1 MIKTTLHIVDGDST
15 GGTLG
20 QSSLRREGEILSW
33 RDALYS
39 GPVPEG
45 LSLRQLSRIRSR
57 FWTNGRSTAEFTR
70 RDSDLARYGDYD
82 EVVLWFGSGC
92 TLCELS
98 LIQLLSWF
106 GEQRTLPVRLSWVR
120 EHGGILNVEQIVQ
133 AYSARHLVKQPQIR
147 LAAKAWSAFRS
158 PSPGGLNQLYKR
170 RLQALPGLRKAIGWL
185 LREYPAVR
193 GGLSRLQRKLL
204 REISSR
210 GEAKVSVVVAA
221 VLKAESVGDT
231 FLSDLL
237 ERCVQV
243 EHPLVSVEHPE
254 HTSSRRRLQPQSLI
268 ALTDIAR
275 RVLRGKVDHVELNG
289 VDYWI
294 GGVHL
299 SGNQVP
305 WRWDGRRIVPVK
317 GSKVNA

>member
-1 MIKTTLHIVDGDST
+1 MTKTTLHIVDGDST
-15 GGTLG
+15 GGTLR

-39 GPVPEG
+39 GPVPAG
-45 LSLRQLSRIRSR
+45 LSLRQLSRARSK
-57 FWTNGRSTAEFTR
+57 FWTNGRKTTGFRR
-70 RDSDLARYGDYD
+70 RDSVLARYANYD

-106 GEQRTLPVRLSWVR
+106 GEQRTVPVRLSWVP
-120 EHGGILNVEQIVQ
+120 EHGGILNVEQMVQ
-133 AYSARHLVKQPQIR
+133 AYSARQLVGQPQIR
-147 LAAKAWSAFRS
+147 LAAQVWNAFRS
-158 PSPGGLNQLYKR
+158 PSPAGLNRLYKG
-170 RLQALPGLRKAIGWL
+170 RLRVLPGLRNAVGWL

-193 GGLSRLQRKLL
+193 DGLSRLQRELL

-210 GEAKVSVVVAA
+210 GQAKVSVVVAA
-221 VLKAESVGDT
+221 VLRSEFVGDT

-237 ERCVQV
+237 QRCLRV
-243 EHPLVSVEHPE
+243 EHPLVTVERPE
-254 HTSSRRRLQPQSLI
+254 NTPGRRHLQYQSLV
-268 ALTDIAR
+268 ALTDIGK
-275 RVLRGKVDHVELNG
+275 RVLRGKADHVELNG

-299 SGNQVP
+299 SGNQVR

-317 GSKVNA
+317 GSKSNA

>member
-1 MIKTTLHIVDGDST
+1 MSKTTLHIVDGDST
-15 GGTLG
+15 GGTLR
-20 QSSLRREGEILSW
+20 QSSLHRQGEILSW

-39 GPVPEG
+39 GPVSAG
-45 LSLRQLSRIRSR
+45 LSLRQLSRARSK
-57 FWTNGRSTAEFTR
+57 FWTNGRRSTGFVR
-70 RDSDLARYGDYD
+70 RDSVLARYADYD

-106 GEQRTLPVRLSWVR
+106 GEQRTLPRLLSWVPQ
-120 EHGGILNVEQIVQ
+120 HGGILNPEQIVQ
-133 AYSARHLVKQPQIR
+133 AYSSRQLVGQPQIR
-147 LAAKAWSAFRS
+147 LAAEAWSAFRS
-158 PSPGGLNQLYKR
+158 SSPGGLNRLYER
-170 RLQALPGLRKAIGWL
+170 RLQALPGLRQAIGWL
-185 LREYPAVR
+185 LREYPAAR

-204 REISSR
+204 REISAR
-210 GEAKVSVVVAA
+210 GQAKVSVVVAA

-243 EHPLVSVEHPE
+243 EHPLVSVE
-254 HTSSRRRLQPQSLI
+254 RRENTRGRGQLQYQSLV
-268 ALTDIAR
+268 ALTDVGQ
-275 RVLRGKVDHVELNG
+275 RVLRGKADHVTLNG

-299 SGNQVP
+299 SGTRVR
-305 WRWDGRRIVPVK
+305 WRWDGRGTVRVK
-317 GSKVNA
+317 GSNSNA